1 MNKMIPIVALV
12 CLTFASTFSQG
23 LRASPSDDDLRTEI
37 EALKKGQA
45 DILKQLE
52 EIRKLV
58 TPKQREV
65 VSDIDVTLDIA
76 GDPVKGSPDA
86 KVALIEFTDYQCPFC
101 GRNEKTVMPQVIKDY
116 VDTGKV
122 RYVLR
127 DFPLPFHKNARNA
140 AFAAHCAGEQGKYWE
155 MHDLLFQNQQALEPE
170 KLSAYAATLKL
181 DTAAFDECMKSDRYA
196 GKVTA
201 SLQDGNKATVQG
213 TPSLVVGVMGADGKV
228 KGTKI
233 IRGAVPYAVF
243 KSTLDAMLTAGK
255 TQPEAKAN
263 D

>member
-1 MNKMIPIVALV
+1 MNRYLPYIAVVCVAFG
-12 CLTFASTFSQG
+12 FAFPGG
-23 LRASPSDDDLRTEI
+23 LSAGEADDSLHSEI

-52 EIRKLV
+52 EIKKLV
-58 TPKQREV
+58 TPKRREV
-65 VSDIDVTLDIA
+65 VSDVNVTLDVA
-76 GDPVKGSPDA
+76 DDPIKGSADA
-86 KVALIEFTDYQCPFC
+86 QVALVEFTDYQCPYC
-101 GRNEKTVMPQVIKDY
+101 GRYVRTVMPRVMKDY

-127 DFPLPFHKNARNA
+127 DFPLPFHKEARNA

-155 MHDLLFQNQQALEPE
+155 MHDLLFKNQKALERE
-170 KLSAYAATLKL
+170 KLPEYAAALGL
-181 DTAAFDECMKSDRYA
+181 DTAAFDECIASGRYDSTVTKS
-196 GKVTA
+196 
-201 SLQDGNKATVQG
+201 LEDGRKATISG
-213 TPSLVVGVMGADGKV
+213 TPSFVVGVINDGSEV

-243 KSTLDAMLTAGK
+243 KSTLDAMLNPPKEAAG
-255 TQPEAKAN
+255 AKAG